1 MVLLDRNLQ
10 QPLNTADTI
19 TMDEATKGMVAVY
32 TKDINRL
39 LHTIQSLTKFIDDK
53 KIDEEKVIDLQV
65 GNSKCIVK
73 TEKNG
78 AVNSYNIV
86 LTTDTGNFKTAFVL
100 VSHETSKRAVQR
112 LTMFLYYLRNNISVM
127 PGLEKL

>member
-86 LTTDTGNFKTAFVL
+86 LTTDTGNLKRPLCWFLTKQVKELYNAL
-100 VSHETSKRAVQR
+100 QCSSIIYETTFR
-112 LTMFLYYLRNNISVM
+112 
-127 PGLEKL
+127 